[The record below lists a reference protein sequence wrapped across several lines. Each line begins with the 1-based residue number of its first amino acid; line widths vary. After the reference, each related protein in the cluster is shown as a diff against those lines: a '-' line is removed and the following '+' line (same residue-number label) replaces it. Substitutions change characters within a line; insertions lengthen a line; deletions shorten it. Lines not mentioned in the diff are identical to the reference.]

1 MENSEKY
8 ELENSDQGKKDTR
21 FKPGEGGR
29 RKGSVNKVTVEQK
42 KRVEWVLELLEE
54 SLEDSIEKL
63 KPKDKV
69 ELWASL
75 QEYIRPKLQRMNLE
89 LDPADKKIS
98 KITFEIVKSGTSP
111 SSEAEANTAAHGQE
125 G

>member
-1 MENSEKY
+1 MEDQEKY
-8 ELENSDQGKKDTR
+8 GLENNVQEKKDTR

-54 SLEDSIEKL
+54 TLEDNIKAL
-63 KPKDKV
+63 KAKDKV
-69 ELWASL
+69 ELWVTM

-89 LDPADKKIS
+89 VDPGDKTIN
-98 KITFEIVKSGTSP
+98 KITFEVVKSGAP
-111 SSEAEANTAAHGQE
+111 ESSVTDEQAS
-125 G
+125 